1 MSGCARTQNSRF
13 KIPID
18 PTTPHSNPLVTMLAI
33 HVNNQ
38 NRSAYHQIPLLLP
51 AAGRS
56 FTKSRRTNTIDL
68 IYHSIDMLPQDF
80 DHATINHATG
90 LTIPLQTIVYTPAA
104 STFKFPTKFRSMI
117 ADDVFH
123 LHPTHRF
130 LHWKDPA
137 DSSLAP
143 WNPAPSQPILGLE
156 RGAIR
161 LQPFFIPLYIP
172 APTST
177 IVSTAISFRP
187 LAYWLLLDMDL
198 HNPLARCTSKTFLEA
213 CSLSIVPPTYLL
225 DIAAS
230 A

>member
-1 MSGCARTQNSRF
+1 MCQNP
-13 KIPID
+13 KLEIQIPID

-143 WNPAPSQPILGLE
+143 WNPAPANLSLVSNEVLFVFSPSSFLCTSQP
-156 RGAIR
+156 
-161 LQPFFIPLYIP
+161 QPPQ
-172 APTST
+172 
-177 IVSTAISFRP
+177 
-187 LAYWLLLDMDL
+187 
-198 HNPLARCTSKTFLEA
+198 
-213 CSLSIVPPTYLL
+213 
-225 DIAAS
+225 
-230 A
+230 